1 MIGLWLPLYD
11 RETIA
16 ESFFG
21 QIRKVPV
28 SRSGISFSL
37 NGYFRVSSYCIRMIR
52 WHNIPDAHCVILER
66 FGKYART
73 QRAGLKFYY
82 AWEKIKRLDIE
93 GSHWGDVANKE
104 HYLIELA
111 EQNTGTMGSR
121 AYTKDNVEISVDA
134 SIFWQIVDPRKAV
147 YESDCL
153 PEAIRDRAVGVL
165 RSSIGM
171 FDFDELSNKR
181 EQLSRDTT
189 EALVVSGE
197 KWGVKFTRVEIQQL
211 QTDGK
216 THEALLQQVEADR
229 LKKAII
235 AEAQGNAER
244 TRLTAEARKVEAL
257 TVAEAEEQVLIME
270 ARGRREATL
279 LESEGRAGEI
289 LNLARAQAEAL
300 ELTRHS
306 EKQYL
311 RDLAEIVGPAEA
323 SRLLLAQKYL
333 EGFENISQNPSDKV
347 FLPNNFNAAFNL
359 STENRPSHPPDAES
373 IPDNDAD
380 SSHGKLRFTGLKP
393 YRDKSR
399 DNEESSVFSEKS
411 TDRSADPLPRRTRT
425 SPSSTSPSSDSET
438 TENDETPG
446 KVEKPAGPGPNQPG
460 PNQPGKSSAPLPSST
475 TAELAGRIPESDE
488 PEAVSSPDSH
498 PETKPREMQNSSGLP
513 EIRTPETS
521 DEDSKEAGSPSGDE
535 EDTKS

>member
-1 MIGLWLPLYD
+1 
-11 RETIA
+11 
-16 ESFFG
+16 
-21 QIRKVPV
+21 
-28 SRSGISFSL
+28 
-37 NGYFRVSSYCIRMIR
+37 MIR

-73 QRAGLKFYY
+73 QKAGLKFYY

-134 SIFWQIVDPRKAV
+134 SIFWQIVNPRKAV

-244 TRLTAEARKVEAL
+244 TRLNAEAKKVEAL

-279 LESEGRAGEI
+279 LESEGKAGEI

-300 ELTRHS
+300 ELTRQS

-311 RDLAEIVGPAEA
+311 SDLAEIVGPVEA

-333 EGFENISQNPSDKV
+333 EGFESISQNPSDKV
-347 FLPNNFNAAFNL
+347 FLPNNFNAAFNIG
-359 STENRPSHPPDAES
+359 TENRPGQLPDAES
-373 IPDNDAD
+373 KSDSDPDPGQA
-380 SSHGKLRFTGLKP
+380 KIRFTGLKQ
-393 YRDKSR
+393 YRDESR
-399 DNEESSVFSEKS
+399 EEEMTSVFNERSANRKDDSLPRE
-411 TDRSADPLPRRTRT
+411 DRS
-425 SPSSTSPSSDSET
+425 SPSVDP
-438 TENDETPG
+438 DESG
-446 KVEKPAGPGPNQPG
+446 KVEI
-460 PNQPGKSSAPLPSST
+460 SEESD
-475 TAELAGRIPESDE
+475 ELAGTGQAAARRPTSTAGNPADSGPDSDGPDAVVSADSSAEDE
-488 PEAVSSPDSH
+488 PGEPQDSPVPPDMAGTEA
-498 PETKPREMQNSSGLP
+498 T
-513 EIRTPETS
+513 
-521 DEDSKEAGSPSGDE
+521 DE
-535 EDTKS
+535 ESEETGHPRDDEEEKKS

>member
-1 MIGLWLPLYD
+1 
-11 RETIA
+11 
-16 ESFFG
+16 
-21 QIRKVPV
+21 
-28 SRSGISFSL
+28 
-37 NGYFRVSSYCIRMIR
+37 MIR

-73 QRAGLKFYY
+73 QKAGLKFYY

-134 SIFWQIVDPRKAV
+134 SIFWQIVNPRKAV

-244 TRLTAEARKVEAL
+244 TRLTAEAKKVEAL

-300 ELTRHS
+300 ELTRQS

-311 RDLAEIVGPAEA
+311 RDLAEIVGPVEA

-359 STENRPSHPPDAES
+359 STENRQGHIPGAES
-373 IPDNDAD
+373 TPDNDSEA
-380 SSHGKLRFTGLKP
+380 SQGKIRFTGLKQ
-393 YRDKSR
+393 YREESR
-399 DNEESSVFSEKS
+399 EEEASSVFNETSAERK
-411 TDRSADPLPRRTRT
+411 ADPLPRESRAL
-425 SPSSTSPSSDSET
+425 PPADPAEP
-438 TENDETPG
+438 ENDRIAVG
-446 KVEKPAGPGPNQPG
+446 SEKPADPE
-460 PNQPGKSSAPLPSST
+460 KTSSSWSSST
-475 TAELAGRIPESDE
+475 EGRPAGRALDTGTSAGTSDALS
-488 PEAVSSPDSH
+488 PAVPT
-498 PETKPREMQNSSGLP
+498 PETKPEEVQQDSPVLP
-513 EIRTPETS
+513 EKATPKAS
-521 DEDSKEAGSPSGDE
+521 DEGPEEAERPPMDG